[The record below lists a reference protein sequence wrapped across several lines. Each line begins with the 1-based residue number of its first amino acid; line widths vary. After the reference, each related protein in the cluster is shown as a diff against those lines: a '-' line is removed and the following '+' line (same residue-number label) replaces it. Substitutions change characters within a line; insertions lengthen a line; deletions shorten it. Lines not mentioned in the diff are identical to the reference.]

1 MVSVFRG
8 VKPELIH
15 FLFPANLVSA
25 YLHPFPLCVCWHC
38 LSFITWFLFS
48 VPSSSLSAGLTWSHN
63 ACLKVLNAYFLSF
76 LTGGVLLDTL
86 LSAKLSTVLELHIK
100 YLFVLLFFSLSL
112 EKREVTYYN
121 FLSVCGLFGSCQPNL
136 KPPTCRPIK
145 AG

>member
-100 YLFVLLFFSLSL
+100 YLFVLLFFFSLFRKARSHILQFSVSL
-112 EKREVTYYN
+112 WVVWFLPTKSKTTNMQTY
-121 FLSVCGLFGSCQPNL
+121 
-136 KPPTCRPIK
+136 
-145 AG
+145 